1 MAGLPRPS
9 HPDLLVGPDTSDDA
23 GVFRIAGD
31 LALVQTLDVITP
43 IFDDPFEFGE
53 IAAANALSDVFAMGG
68 RCVTA
73 LNYLACPV
81 PDLPAELARE
91 ILRGGA
97 AKVAEAGAVV
107 VGGHTVEDKELK
119 FGLAITGLV
128 DPERMTPNSGAQAGD
143 VLILTKP
150 LGTGIVSTA
159 YRKERVGVGSDP
171 YVVALAS
178 MRALN
183 RAAAEAAVAEGVRG
197 MTDVTGFGLAGHA
210 LELAE
215 ASGVTIEIDA
225 ARLPL
230 IPDVRELLAFGCQTG
245 GGRKNATYYG
255 GRAEISEAWTP
266 IVCDPQT
273 SGGLLIAVAAERAEP
288 LLSRLPREPIAPCVV
303 GRCLA
308 PAGSRLRIR

>member
-1 MAGLPRPS
+1 MAGLARAS
-9 HPDLLVGPDTSDDA
+9 HPDLLVGPETSDDA
-23 GVFRIAGD
+23 GVFRIAPD
-31 LALVQTLDVITP
+31 LAMVQTLDVITP

-53 IAAANALSDVFAMGG
+53 IAAANAVSDVFAMGG

-73 LNYLACPV
+73 LNYLACPR
-81 PDLPAELARE
+81 PDLPADVARE

-128 DPERMTPNSGAQAGD
+128 DPARMTPNSGARAGD
-143 VLILTKP
+143 VLVLTKP
-150 LGTGIVSTA
+150 LGTGIVSSA
-159 YRKERVGVGSDP
+159 YRQERIAVGSDP
-171 YVVALAS
+171 YEVALRS

-183 RAAAEAAVAEGVRG
+183 RAAAEAAVAEDVRG

-210 LELAE
+210 LELAV

-225 ARLPL
+225 SALPL
-230 IPDVRELLAFGCQTG
+230 IPELRDLVASGCQTG
-245 GGRKNATYYG
+245 GGKNNAAYYG
-255 GRAEISEAWTP
+255 GRAEIPEAWAA

-273 SGGLLIAVAAERAEP
+273 SGGLLIAVAEDRADA
-288 LLSRLPREPIAPCVV
+288 LLRRLPSEPIAPRII
-303 GRCLA
+303 GRCL
-308 PAGSRLRIR
+308 PASSPSLRFR